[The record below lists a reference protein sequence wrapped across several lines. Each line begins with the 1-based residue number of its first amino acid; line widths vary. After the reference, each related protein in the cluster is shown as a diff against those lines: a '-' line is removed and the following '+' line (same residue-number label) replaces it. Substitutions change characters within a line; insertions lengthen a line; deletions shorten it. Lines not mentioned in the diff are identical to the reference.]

1 MKNRI
6 LSSIAAIIFVGF
18 GFLFGFL
25 FFNCI
30 KEYKEYDIGYN
41 DLKCETLTFDR
52 YEQIIRSKG
61 GDIYE
66 IYFEEYDIPFEI
78 DNITQ
83 KELNKKGLNKITKGD
98 SLKVFY
104 RESDSKKYDYEIC
117 QLLDDNIVYLDFKDY
132 ISVNRTNQ
140 VIGMIVCPI
149 LVLFSVFLVS
159 FFIWMTIKIY

>member
-1 MKNRI
+1 MFSPI
-6 LSSIAAIIFVGF
+6 
-18 GFLFGFL
+18 
-25 FFNCI
+25 
-30 KEYKEYDIGYN
+30 
-41 DLKCETLTFDR
+41 
-52 YEQIIRSKG
+52 
-61 GDIYE
+61 
-66 IYFEEYDIPFEI
+66 YDIPFEI